1 MEERSF
7 AVMNEAQGNI
17 HKQWILC
24 GGTRSFENF
33 LKDLAGVTCI
43 RKYSSAEEIPFD
55 ELMFCI
61 IFLLPDYENG
71 SGVIGELPFETA
83 EKILHCLQNG
93 NTLYVENYLAQDYFH
108 KKISSLQIMG
118 GKRTFHQEYLEY
130 GETLLQARKSFY
142 LPAIPSEA
150 EVLATVSDCTGTH
163 RIFKEGKTRYPVLVQ
178 HKEQRIFGC
187 AMDLTRMDVHFM
199 RPYHRW
205 EELYGKLF
213 AGVTRL
219 PEEQVKVSFRKTY
232 PDFAVC
238 RNRGNDSKKCV
249 EDSLQWH
256 WNSSLMRSADGTKGM
271 YEMIRSND
279 LKVRANLRTDSTL
292 LTAAFFTAAGK
303 KYGKKELIRCGCN
316 LADFL
321 LERSIQSPEGFFRWF
336 DHTSMV
342 YFSDCSRSAL
352 AMINLYKT
360 TGLPRYLAAAEKAA
374 DALLWALNDNGL
386 GCGYFDL
393 KDGFANRS
401 GNDNP
406 VFYGE
411 MVCFLLQLKK
421 PRYTEAALKIAR
433 RIGEKFPQVSPF
445 GFSDNFTYS
454 RYLLMLS
461 CLQKSAPVDFS
472 EKITPLLD
480 FFFRHQMP
488 CGGIVETP
496 IRLEKHTEAGVGI
509 GDGSDA
515 IADLLYCNNFYFNAL
530 SVLVKLPEEKQK
542 TLPMEQIRS
551 SYNKLR
557 SFLLSTQ
564 LSSNDGR
571 FNGGW
576 MRAFDMEHGEYF
588 GLNKDMDWGSYCI
601 MAGWVM
607 AFIPLVFLYED
618 TPEESFYFAG

>member
-1 MEERSF
+1 
-7 AVMNEAQGNI
+7 MNGPEGI
-17 HKQWILC
+17 LHKQWILC
-24 GGTRSFENF
+24 GGTRSFEQF
-33 LKDLAGVTCI
+33 LKDLAGDTFF
-43 RKYSSAEEIPFD
+43 RKYPSVEKIPFD
-55 ELMFCI
+55 ELTSSV
-61 IFLLPDYENG
+61 IFLLPDYESG
-71 SGVIGELPFETA
+71 SEVIEELPFETA
-83 EKILHCLQNG
+83 EKILHCLQKS

-108 KKISSLQIMG
+108 KKISALQIMG

-130 GETLLQARKSFY
+130 GKTLLQARKSFY

-150 EVLATVSDCTGTH
+150 EILGVVSDCTGTH
-163 RIFKEGKTRYPVLVQ
+163 RIFKEGKSRYPVLVR
-178 HKEQRIFGC
+178 HKGKRIFGC
-187 AMDLTRMDVHFM
+187 AMDLTRLDVHFM

-205 EELYGKLF
+205 EKLYCDLF
-213 AGVTRL
+213 SLVTLL
-219 PEEQVKVSFRKTY
+219 PEEKIKASFRKNY
-232 PDFAVC
+232 PDFASC
-238 RNRGNDSKKCV
+238 RNGENDAYSCV
-249 EDSLQWH
+249 KASLQWH
-256 WNSSLMRSADGTKGM
+256 WKSSLMRNRDGSKGM

-292 LTAAFFTAAGK
+292 LTAAFFAAAGK
-303 KYGKKELIRCGCN
+303 KYKEDSLLQCGCN

-360 TGLPRYLAAAEKAA
+360 TGQPRYLAAAEKAA
-374 DALLWALNDNGL
+374 EALLSALNDNGL

-461 CLQKSAPVDFS
+461 CLQKSTRMDFS
-472 EKITPLLD
+472 EKITLLLE
-480 FFFRHQMP
+480 FFFRHQKP
-488 CGGIVETP
+488 CGGIEETP

-542 TLPMEQIRS
+542 TLPMEQIHS
-551 SYNKLR
+551 SYSALR

-564 LSSNDGR
+564 LSSNEGR
-571 FNGGW
+571 FDGGW

-618 TPEESFYFAG
+618 SPEESFYFA